1 VHNEKTLLLK
11 IADGDESAF
20 RELFHQYWDNIYGVA
35 LMFTKSKA
43 MAEDMVQEIFLKIWI
58 GRKQLKDVEQFRNYF
73 FIMTRNHIV
82 SALRK
87 HTRQQSFTNSLIE
100 YFNVANTTP
109 ENQLLTK
116 ETEQL
121 IHQAIGQLPQQ
132 QKLVYQMARK
142 QDLSQEEIAAQLGI
156 SRNTV
161 RNHMARALHSIRNYL
176 ETHASGLILF
186 ICLIK
191 SFL

>member
-11 IADGDESAF
+11 VADGNESAF

-43 MAEDMVQEIFLKIWI
+43 MAEDVVQEIFLKIWI
-58 GRKQLKDVEQFRNYF
+58 RREQLKEVEQFSNYL
-73 FIMTRNHIV
+73 FIMTRNHVV

-87 HTRQQSFTNSLIE
+87 HIRQQSFTNSLIE
-100 YFNVANTTP
+100 YFSVADITP

-116 ETEQL
+116 ETAQL
-121 IHQAIGQLPQQ
+121 IHQAIEQLPQQ
-132 QKLVYQMARK
+132 QKLVYQMTRK
-142 QDLSQEEIAAQLGI
+142 QDLSQEEIAAQLNI

-176 ETHASGLILF
+176 EAHANELILF
-186 ICLIK
+186 ICLII
-191 SFL
+191 FFV